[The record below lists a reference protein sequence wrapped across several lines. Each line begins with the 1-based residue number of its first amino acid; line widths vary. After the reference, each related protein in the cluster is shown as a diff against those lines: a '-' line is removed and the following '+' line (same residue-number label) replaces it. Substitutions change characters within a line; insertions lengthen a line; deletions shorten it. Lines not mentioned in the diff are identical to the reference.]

1 MIYSVHNY
9 IYVCT
14 YCECAGE
21 CASVGVCVT
30 VATISCLHWQ
40 FIDPVG
46 SFVVVIV
53 APASVAVVV
62 VHCTVYGGQQGLRP
76 LTAIT

>member
-1 MIYSVHNY
+1 M
-9 IYVCT
+9 
-14 YCECAGE
+14 
-21 CASVGVCVT
+21 
-30 VATISCLHWQ
+30 ATISCLHWQ

-53 APASVAVVV
+53 APATVTVVIVIVVV